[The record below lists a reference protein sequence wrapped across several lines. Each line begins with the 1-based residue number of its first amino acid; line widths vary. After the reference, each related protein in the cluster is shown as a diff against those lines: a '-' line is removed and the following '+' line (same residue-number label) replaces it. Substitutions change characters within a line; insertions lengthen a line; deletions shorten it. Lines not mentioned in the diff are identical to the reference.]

1 MATSELRL
9 NQIIRFYT
17 ITLINMSIAQ
27 QINEDIKSA
36 MKAKEREKLESLR
49 AVKAAILL
57 AASEKGASIEV
68 SDETVLKIVQKL
80 VKQRKDSATLYREQ
94 NRADLAENEESQA
107 AVIEAYLPQQMSEG
121 DVRTHVKEAVTQ
133 TGASGPGDMGKVMGM
148 LTKKLAGLTD
158 GKTIS
163 KLVKEELT

>member
-1 MATSELRL
+1 
-9 NQIIRFYT
+9 
-17 ITLINMSIAQ
+17 MSIAQ

-80 VKQRKDSATLYREQ
+80 LFL
-94 NRADLAENEESQA
+94 N
-107 AVIEAYLPQQMSEG
+107 I
-121 DVRTHVKEAVTQ
+121 
-133 TGASGPGDMGKVMGM
+133 GKV
-148 LTKKLAGLTD
+148 LLIL
-158 GKTIS
+158 IP
-163 KLVKEELT
+163 LQLI